1 MDKDYESL
9 RIRLEKDFSWP
20 SVYLFKFIIPSDNK
34 KIALVESAFP
44 SKESKINIRQ
54 SANGKYVSIS
64 VKEVM
69 LSPSEV
75 IEKYQKLE
83 GIEGLISL

>member
-1 MDKDYESL
+1 MDKDYDSL
-9 RIRLEKDFSWP
+9 KKRLEKDFSWP
-20 SVYLFKFIIPSDNK
+20 SVYLFKFIIPSDNQ

-54 SANGKYVSIS
+54 SSNGKYVSIS

-69 LSPSEV
+69 MSPNEV